1 LRTMKETNSQPQQN
15 RIYTVTEIT
24 RLIKQE
30 LEDAF
35 PLIWVEGEIADFT
48 RAHSGH
54 VYLALKDEKCKLD
67 AVIWRSAAQKVSFK
81 LEIGLQVICK
91 GQINVYEPRGQYQLI
106 VDVVE
111 PKGKGALQLAFE
123 QLKEKLGKEGLFDQ
137 KVKQKLPLFPKKVGV
152 VTSPSGAA
160 IIDIIR
166 TLERRFAKLHILIYP
181 VRVQGEGAAEEIT
194 EGVEY
199 LGNFPDVDVIIVS
212 RGGGSMEDL
221 WAFNEE
227 IVARAIYA
235 CPIPVISA
243 VGHEVDFTISDFVA
257 DIRASTPSA
266 AAEMVV
272 EKEQAFEEW
281 IINLEKRMS
290 HHVKYLLQEQK
301 NNVLSLIHHQAFQN
315 FKVRL
320 LNLSQRVDELE
331 AAAGQNIHDMRQWII
346 EGKSRT
352 VLYEEKVSGLIRG
365 KLQNLKGLW
374 EKLSV
379 ELDSLSP
386 LNVLKKGY
394 TLCWKDGSQDLIRKV
409 EEVSEKD
416 EVTVS
421 FLKGEFGCIVQTV
434 DRNRNIESR
443 FVIRKGVKG

>member
-1 LRTMKETNSQPQQN
+1 MKEQNSRSQPGK
-15 RIYTVTEIT
+15 IYTVTEIT

-30 LEDAF
+30 LESTF
-35 PLIWVEGEIADFT
+35 PLIWVEGEIVDLT
-48 RAHSGH
+48 YAHSGH
-54 VYLALKDEKCKLD
+54 VYLALKDEKCKLE
-67 AVIWRSAAQKVSFK
+67 AVIWRSTAQKVPFK
-81 LEIGLQVICK
+81 LESGLQVVCK

-106 VDVVE
+106 VNAVE
-111 PKGKGALQLAFE
+111 PKGIGALQLAFE
-123 QLKEKLGKEGLFDQ
+123 QLKEN
-137 KVKQKLPLFPKKVGV
+137 PR
-152 VTSPSGAA
+152 GAA
-160 IIDIIR
+160 IVDIIR

-181 VRVQGEGAAEEIT
+181 ARVQGKGAAEEIA
-194 EGVEY
+194 EGLEY
-199 LGNFPDVDVIIVS
+199 LGSRPDVDVIIVG

-243 VGHEVDFTISDFVA
+243 VGHEPDFTISDFVA

-281 IINLEKRMS
+281 IKNLEKRMN
-290 HHVKYLLQEQK
+290 HHMKYLLQEQK

-315 FKVRL
+315 FKLRV
-320 LNLSQRVDELE
+320 LNLSQRIDELE
-331 AAAGQNIHDMRQWII
+331 AAAGQSIYNMRQWIV
-346 EGKSRT
+346 EAKSRT
-352 VLYEEKVSGLIRG
+352 VLYEEKISGSIRG
-365 KLQNLKGLW
+365 TIQNLKGLW

-394 TLCWKDGSQDLIRKV
+394 TLCWKDGGQNFIRRV
-409 EEVSEKD
+409 DEVSEK
-416 EVTVS
+416 EKITVS
-421 FLKGEFGCIVQTV
+421 FLKGELDCFVQTV
-434 DRNRNIESR
+434 NRNKTIESR
-443 FVIRKGVKG
+443 LRFEKGKRDE

>member
-1 LRTMKETNSQPQQN
+1 MKAMKETNSQPQPD
-15 RIYTVTEIT
+15 RVYSVTEIT
-24 RLIKQE
+24 QLVKKE
-30 LEDAF
+30 LESAF
-35 PLIWVEGEIADFT
+35 PLIWVEGEISDLK

-54 VYLALKDEKCKLD
+54 VYLALKDEKCKLE
-67 AVIWRSAAQKVSFK
+67 AVIWRSAAQKVPFK
-81 LEIGLQVICK
+81 LESGLQVVCK

-106 VDVVE
+106 VNAVE
-111 PKGKGALQLAFE
+111 PKGIGALQLAFE
-123 QLKEKLGKEGLFDQ
+123 QLKEKLGKEGLFDLEI
-137 KVKQKLPLFPKKVGV
+137 KKTLPLFPKKVGI
-152 VTSPSGAA
+152 VTSPRGAA
-160 IIDIIR
+160 IVDIIR

-181 VRVQGEGAAEEIT
+181 VRVQGEGAAEEIA
-194 EGVEY
+194 EGLAY
-199 LGNFPDVDVIIVS
+199 LGSFPDVDVIIVG

-235 CPIPVISA
+235 CSIPVISA
-243 VGHEVDFTISDFVA
+243 VGHEPDFTISDFVA

-281 IINLEKRMS
+281 IKNLEKRMG
-290 HHVKYLLQEQK
+290 HHVKYQMQEQK

-315 FKVRL
+315 FKLRL

-331 AAAGQNIHDMRQWII
+331 AAAGQSIQDMRRWIL

-352 VLYEEKVSGLIRG
+352 VLYEEKMSGSIRRTI
-365 KLQNLKGLW
+365 QDLKGLW

-394 TLCWKDGSQDLIRKV
+394 TLCWKDGSQDLIRDV
-409 EEVSEKD
+409 DEVSEK
-416 EVTVS
+416 EKIAVS
-421 FLKGEFGCIVQTV
+421 FLKGELGCIVQTV
-434 DRNRNIESR
+434 NPDKKIESR
-443 FVIRKGVKG
+443 FKEE

>member
-1 LRTMKETNSQPQQN
+1 MNETNSQPQPD
-15 RIYTVTEIT
+15 RIYTITEIT

-30 LEDAF
+30 LESAF
-35 PLIWVEGEIADFT
+35 PIIWVEGEISDLT

-54 VYLALKDEKCKLD
+54 VYFTLKDETSQLR
-67 AVIWRSAAQKVSFK
+67 AIIWRSTAQKVPFK
-81 LEIGLQVICK
+81 LENGLLIICR

-123 QLKEKLGKEGLFDQ
+123 QLKEKLGKEGLFNPEI
-137 KVKQKLPLFPKKVGV
+137 KKKLPLFPKKVGV
-152 VTSPSGAA
+152 VTSPRGAA
-160 IIDIIR
+160 IVDIIR

-181 VRVQGEGAAEEIT
+181 VRVQGEGAAREIA
-194 EGVEY
+194 EGLEY
-199 LGNFPDVDVIIVS
+199 LGNHPDVDVIIAG

-235 CPIPVISA
+235 CPVPVISA

-281 IINLEKRMS
+281 IKNLEKRMD
-290 HHVKYLLQEQK
+290 HHVKYLMQEQK

-315 FKVRL
+315 FKLRL

-331 AAAGQNIHDMRQWII
+331 ALAGRSIQDMRQWIL

-352 VLYEEKVSGLIRG
+352 VLYEEKMAGLIQG
-365 KLQNLKGLW
+365 AIQNLMGLW

-379 ELDSLSP
+379 ELDSSSP
-386 LNVLKKGY
+386 LNILKKGY
-394 TLCWKDGSQDLIRKV
+394 TLCWKEGSQDLIRKV
-409 EEVSEKD
+409 DEVSVKD
-416 EVTVS
+416 KIAIS
-421 FLKGEFGCIVQTV
+421 FLKGELSCFVQTV
-434 DRNRNIESR
+434 NPNKKIESR
-443 FVIRKGVKG
+443 FEKE

>member
-1 LRTMKETNSQPQQN
+1 MKEINSQTQPD

-30 LEDAF
+30 LEGAF
-35 PLIWVEGEIADFT
+35 PLIWVEGEISDLT

-54 VYLALKDEKCKLD
+54 VYFTLKDETSQLR
-67 AVIWRSAAQKVSFK
+67 AIIWRSAAQKVPFK
-81 LEIGLQVICK
+81 LENGLQIVCK

-123 QLKEKLGKEGLFDQ
+123 QLKEKLGKEGLFDPNL
-137 KVKQKLPLFPKKVGV
+137 KKTLPLFPKKVGI
-152 VTSPSGAA
+152 VTSPRGAA
-160 IIDIIR
+160 IVDIIR

-181 VRVQGEGAAEEIT
+181 VRVQGEGAAGEIA
-194 EGVEY
+194 EGMGY
-199 LGNFPDVDVIIVS
+199 LGALPDVDVIIVG

-227 IVARAIYA
+227 VVARAIYT

-281 IINLEKRMS
+281 IKNLEKRLG
-290 HHVKYLLQEQK
+290 HHVKYQMQEQK
-301 NNVLSLIHHQAFQN
+301 NNVLRLIHHQAFQN
-315 FKVRL
+315 FKLRL

-331 AAAGQNIHDMRQWII
+331 ATAGRNIQDMRQWIL

-352 VLYEEKVSGLIRG
+352 VLYEEKMVGSIRQAI
-365 KLQNLKGLW
+365 QNFKGLW
-374 EKLSV
+374 ERLSV
-379 ELDSLSP
+379 ELDGLSP
-386 LNVLKKGY
+386 LNILKKGY
-394 TLCWKDGSQDLIRKV
+394 TLCWKDGNQELIRKA
-409 EEVSEKD
+409 D
-416 EVTVS
+416 EVTEEDKIAVS
-421 FLKGEFGCIVQTV
+421 FLKGELSCIVQTV
-434 DRNRNIESR
+434 DPNKKIESR
-443 FVIRKGVKG
+443 FEEE

>member
-1 LRTMKETNSQPQQN
+1 MKETNNKPQPD
-15 RIYTVTEIT
+15 RVYSVTEIT
-24 RLIKQE
+24 RLIKNE
-30 LEDAF
+30 LESAF
-35 PLIWVEGEIADFT
+35 THIWIEGEISDLT

-54 VYLALKDEKCKLD
+54 VYFTLKDETSQLR
-67 AVIWRSAAQKVSFK
+67 AIIWRSAAQKVPFK
-81 LEIGLQVICK
+81 LENGLQVICL

-106 VDVVE
+106 VDIVE

-123 QLKEKLGKEGLFDQ
+123 QLREKLGKEGFFDPEI
-137 KVKQKLPLFPKKVGV
+137 KKALPLFPKKVGV
-152 VTSPSGAA
+152 ITSPRGAA
-160 IIDIIR
+160 IVDIIR

-181 VRVQGEGAAEEIT
+181 VRVQGAGAAEEIA
-194 EGVEY
+194 EGLEY
-199 LGNFPDVDVIIVS
+199 LGSLPDVDVIIVG
-212 RGGGSMEDL
+212 RGGGAMEDL

-227 IVARAIYA
+227 IVARTIYA

-281 IINLEKRMS
+281 IKNLEKRMN

-315 FKVRL
+315 FKLRL

-331 AAAGQNIHDMRQWII
+331 AAAGQNIQDMRQWIL

-352 VLYEEKVSGLIRG
+352 ALYEEKMSGLIRG
-365 KLQNLKGLW
+365 TIQNLKALW
-374 EKLSV
+374 DKLSV

-386 LNVLKKGY
+386 LNILKKGY
-394 TLCWKDGSQDLIRKV
+394 TLCWKDGSQDLIRQID
-409 EEVSEKD
+409 EVSEK
-416 EVTVS
+416 EKIAVS
-421 FLKGEFGCIVQTV
+421 FLKGELNCIVQTV
-434 DRNRNIESR
+434 DPSKKIESR
-443 FVIRKGVKG
+443 FTIRKGVKG

>member
-1 LRTMKETNSQPQQN
+1 MKEINSPPKPD

-30 LEDAF
+30 LESTF
-35 PLIWVEGEIADFT
+35 PMIWVEGEISDFT

-54 VYLALKDEKCKLD
+54 VYFTLKDEASQLR
-67 AVIWRSAAQKVSFK
+67 AIIWKYAAQKVPFK
-81 LEIGLQVICK
+81 LENGLQIICR

-123 QLKEKLGKEGLFDQ
+123 QLKEKLGKEGLFAPEI
-137 KVKQKLPLFPKKVGV
+137 KKSLPLFPKKVGI
-152 VTSPSGAA
+152 VTSPRGAA
-160 IIDIIR
+160 IVDIIR

-181 VRVQGEGAAEEIT
+181 VRVQGEGASREIAE
-194 EGVEY
+194 GLEY
-199 LGNFPDVDVIIVS
+199 LGTLPDVDVIIVG

-227 IVARAIYA
+227 VVARAIHA

-243 VGHEVDFTISDFVA
+243 VGHEVDFTISDFVS

-281 IINLEKRMS
+281 INNLEKRLG
-290 HHVKYLLQEQK
+290 HHIKYQMQEQK

-315 FKVRL
+315 FKLRL

-331 AAAGQNIHDMRQWII
+331 AATGRNIQEMRQWIL

-352 VLYEEKVSGLIRG
+352 VLYEEKIAGLIRG
-365 KLQNLKGLW
+365 SIQNLKGLW
-374 EKLSV
+374 EKLTV
-379 ELDSLSP
+379 ELDGLSP
-386 LNVLKKGY
+386 LNILKKGY
-394 TLCWKDGSQDLIRKV
+394 TLCWKDSGQEVIRKAD
-409 EEVSEKD
+409 EVSTKEKIA
-416 EVTVS
+416 VT
-421 FLKGEFGCIVQTV
+421 FLKGELSCIVQEV
-434 DRNRNIESR
+434 YPNKKIESR
-443 FVIRKGVKG
+443 FVKELGNE